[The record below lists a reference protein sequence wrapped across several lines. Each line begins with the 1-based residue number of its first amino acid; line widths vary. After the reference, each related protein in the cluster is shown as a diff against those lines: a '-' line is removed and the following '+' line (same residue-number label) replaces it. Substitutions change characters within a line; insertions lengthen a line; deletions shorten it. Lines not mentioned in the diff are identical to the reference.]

1 MKYVDYGW
9 ELSKDGLV
17 FDDDLDIKKLE
28 WYEGDYFVL
37 RKIDGKNTL
46 IKVDPLIQ
54 FLKDGNDV

>member
-1 MKYVDYGW
+1 MRYVDYGW

-28 WYEGDYFVL
+28 WHEGDYFVL

-54 FLKDGNDV
+54 FLKDGDNV